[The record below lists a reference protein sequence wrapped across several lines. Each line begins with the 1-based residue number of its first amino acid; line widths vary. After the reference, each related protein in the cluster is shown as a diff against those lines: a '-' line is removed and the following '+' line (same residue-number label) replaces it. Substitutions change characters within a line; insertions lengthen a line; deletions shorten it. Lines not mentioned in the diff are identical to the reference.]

1 MKKLGIK
8 KVGDFFSLLADLFI
22 LNTMWLITSLP
33 VVTIGASTTA
43 VYYVLLKRR
52 QDGGDGPST
61 WKLYKKAFAGNLKQG
76 VFIGMIYLFLA
87 VDVGMVVYHLCQ
99 TRGLEYLTASRSLLL
114 FLVLFGVLYSFTGI
128 YIYPLLAFF
137 EQSTAQCFVNALGI
151 SFKYFLSTA
160 AFILTIAVAVTACYL
175 VPPLTLIAVSFTAFL
190 ITRHMYPIFLKC
202 MERTAEEGQQ
212 RFAEKE
218 ERI

>member
-1 MKKLGIK
+1 MKKLGMK
-8 KVGDFFSLLADLFI
+8 KVGEFFSLLADLFI

-43 VYYVLLKRR
+43 VYYVLLKRK

-61 WKLYKKAFAGNLKQG
+61 WKLYKKAFVGNLKQS
-76 VFIGMIYLFLA
+76 VFIGLLYLFLA
-87 VDVGMVVYHLCQ
+87 VDAGMVVYHFYQ
-99 TRGLEYLTASRSLLL
+99 TRGLEYLTASRPLLL

-151 SFKYFLSTA
+151 SFKYLLSTVA
-160 AFILTIAVAVTACYL
+160 CILMIAMAGIACYL
-175 VPPLTLIAVSFTAFL
+175 IPPLTLVAVAITAYL
-190 ITRHMYPIFLKC
+190 ITGRIYPIFLKC
-202 MERTAEEGQQ
+202 MERTVEDGQQ
-212 RFAEKE
+212 RLAEKGE
-218 ERI
+218 SI